1 MKKLSKLLNEFGI
14 SNNYYEYSPKK
25 PNYSKVGIVMIN
37 RKESRKL
44 FYKKIG
50 FYHSK
55 KTEALKNSLGL

>member
-1 MKKLSKLLNEFGI
+1 
-14 SNNYYEYSPKK
+14 
-25 PNYSKVGIVMIN
+25 MIN